1 MPRSL
6 LPTGPEPDVAP
17 PRTPAPENR
26 SVSIEVRSSRAES
39 SGIHSHP
46 VANQQISLA
55 LTAAD

>member
-26 SVSIEVRSSRAES
+26 SVSIEVR
-39 SGIHSHP
+39 
-46 VANQQISLA
+46 
-55 LTAAD
+55 